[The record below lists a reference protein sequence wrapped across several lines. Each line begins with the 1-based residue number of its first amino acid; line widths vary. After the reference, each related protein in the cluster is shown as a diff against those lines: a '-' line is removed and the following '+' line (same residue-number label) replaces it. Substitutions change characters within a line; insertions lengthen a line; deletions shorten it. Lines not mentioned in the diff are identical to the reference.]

1 MAGLTV
7 VDASVLIAWLDET
20 DSHHHDAIELLA
32 GTDGFIV
39 HPITLA
45 EVLVHPTRVGRAG
58 QVLARLETIGM
69 IVSALPIEPVAL
81 ADLRVRT
88 GLKMPDVLVLA
99 CAQAH
104 DATIATFDRR
114 LGQPAG

>member
-7 VDASVLIAWLDET
+7 VDASALIAWLDDT
-20 DSHHHDAIELLA
+20 DSHHQAAIDLLTEL
-32 GTDGFIV
+32 DGFVV

-45 EVLVHPTRVGRAG
+45 EVLVHPVRVGRAG
-58 QVLARLETIGM
+58 QVLARLEAIGM

-81 ADLRVRT
+81 AELRVST

-99 CAQAH
+99 CARAH
-104 DATIATFDRR
+104 DATIATFDQR
-114 LGQPAG
+114 LSQHAG